1 MKRDPQYFAADLF
14 SEKGRFG
21 NSLCFCTD
29 ITAINAQNIV
39 NLVLTK
45 GSPDVK
51 INISE
56 IDSHGSHETEI
67 IDERGKTMDE
77 KKAQY
82 KQAKKAYK
90 KAKRKYVSLWKAIA
104 LFCAILTAIMIPLN
118 IVLGMFDNTVSLL
131 LAGNSFWELEN
142 RDNSAIYYPGMGVS
156 QEERLQAGKD
166 LCYEVESEGAAL
178 LLNNGALPLRQGA
191 KVSTLSVNS
200 VDLTYGGTGSGNVD
214 ASKAD
219 NLKAAL
225 EKSGFKVNPTLW
237 DWYNSKE
244 ASKLMKEAAEGG
256 TGGEN
261 ATLGGQAPISEINPA
276 DYPADVKNSIT
287 SYDDAVII
295 TFSRVGGEGYDC
307 AFPGYVDGDGVTSQ
321 FNYLA
326 LNDNERA
333 LMAYADNLKKEGRIS
348 SIIVLINTSNALQVD
363 FLNDYDVDACLWIG
377 GLGISGTNAVTDILA
392 GKVNPS
398 GSLVDTYCYDNL
410 SSPAMHN
417 YIALQYGNY
426 NGQVPEQAST
436 YMVYQEGIY
445 VGYKYYETRYF
456 DAVMGQGNAGDYAQ
470 QYGKEVAFTFGHG
483 LSYTSFVYSNMS
495 VEEGVNENGEKCYNV
510 TLVVTNTGSMAGKET
525 VQIYLSSP
533 YTQYDIDNMIEK
545 AAVQLIGF
553 GKTSVLEPGTAET
566 LTIQIDERDMAAYD
580 AYGAK
585 TYILDAGTYYL
596 TAATDAHDAV
606 NNILAAHAKTTDDG
620 MDANGKAE
628 LVYGWDMEFDSETY
642 SKSLNGTEITNQ
654 LDHADPNLYYGE
666 RVVTFLSRFD
676 WSGTWRENIQL
687 DIIEKMVD
695 ELAINRWSEIGRDFY
710 EYPAEWENMPI
721 LEAANGLTLYDM
733 FEMDEDQDGIK
744 AAKDY
749 DDPAW
754 NKLLQNLTMA
764 ELISVADCFH
774 WRQPVA
780 SVNAPGSR
788 DENGPQGLTVSL
800 FGGGLVTM
808 EGKSAEATA
817 FTSEDVMTATFNT
830 ELMYRVGQMIAYDC
844 LDASVSCL
852 YGPGANTHR
861 TPYGGR
867 NFEYYSEDGFLAGEM
882 AYAEVS
888 ALLDHGVDVVFKH
901 FALNDSEQDRLG
913 QAAWLT
919 EQAAREIYL
928 KAFQKAL
935 EENDGR
941 GGVMTAYTRWGT
953 TWSGF
958 NQNLMSG
965 ILRGEWGNKAMY
977 ITDNILTDYCD
988 ASAAIVAGGVTCF
1001 DAMMSYATDDLKET
1015 VGGANPDPVV
1025 TNALVEA
1032 MHHNLYTIINSA
1044 AMNGVGKD
1052 TVVKPIE
1059 PKILGQ
1065 ARTLTWVL
1073 AFVSVSF
1080 IVLWVLGSK
1089 KLKATGLPAKMK
1101 RAKAAWKQAK
1111 K

>member
-1 MKRDPQYFAADLF
+1 MAKP
-14 SEKGRFG
+14 
-21 NSLCFCTD
+21 
-29 ITAINAQNIV
+29 
-39 NLVLTK
+39 
-45 GSPDVK
+45 
-51 INISE
+51 
-56 IDSHGSHETEI
+56 
-67 IDERGKTMDE
+67 
-77 KKAQY
+77 Y
-82 KQAKKAYK
+82 KQEKKAYK
-90 KAKRKYVSLWKAIA
+90 KMKRKLVSPWKTVA
-104 LFCAILTAIMIPLN
+104 LLCTILTVIMLLLN
-118 IVLGMFDNTVSLL
+118 VVLGMFDNTIALL
-131 LAGNSFWELEN
+131 IAGNSFWALEN
-142 RDNSAIYYPGMGVS
+142 KDDRAIYYPGMGVS
-156 QEERLQAGKD
+156 QAKRLEAGQV
-166 LCYEVESEGAAL
+166 LCYEVEAEGAVL
-178 LLNNGALPLRQGA
+178 LLNNGALPLAQGA

-219 NLKAAL
+219 SLKAAL
-225 EKSGFKVNPTLW
+225 EKSGFEVNATLW

-244 ASKLMKEAAEGG
+244 AAKLKKASAEGG

-261 ATLGGQAPISEINPA
+261 ATLGGQSPISEIDPA
-276 DYPADVKNSIT
+276 NYPEEVKASIAT
-287 SYDDAVII
+287 YGDAAII

-307 AFPGYVDGDGVTSQ
+307 AFPGYVDGNGVTTQ

-326 LNDNERA
+326 LNDRERA
-333 LMAYADNLKKEGRIS
+333 LMAYADALKKEGKIS
-348 SIIVLINTSNALQVD
+348 SIVVLINTSNALQVD
-363 FLNDYDVDACLWIG
+363 FLNDYDVDACLWVG

-417 YIALQYGNY
+417 YLALEYANF
-426 NGQVPEQAST
+426 NGQVPDQASS

-456 DAVMGQGNAGDYAQ
+456 DAVMGQGNAGNYAK

-483 LSYTSFVYSNMS
+483 LSYTTFAYSNMT
-495 VEEGVNENGEKCYNV
+495 VAEGVNENGEKCYNV
-510 TLVVTNTGSMAGKET
+510 SVTVTNTGDMAGKET
-525 VQIYLSSP
+525 VQVYLSSP
-533 YTQYDIDNMIEK
+533 YTQYDIDNKVEK

-553 GKTSVLEPGTAET
+553 GKTAMLAPGASET
-566 LTIQIDERDMAAYD
+566 LTVQVDERDMASYD

-596 TAATDAHDAV
+596 TAATDAHNAA
-606 NNILAAHAKTTDDG
+606 NNVLAALGKTMADG
-620 MDANGKAE
+620 MDAEGSAA
-628 LVYGWDMEFDSETY
+628 LVYSWDMTFDKDTY
-642 SKSLNGTEITNQ
+642 AKSLNGTEITNQ

-666 RVVTFLSRFD
+666 DVVTFLSRND
-676 WSGTWRENIQL
+676 WSGTWRENIEL
-687 DIIEKMVD
+687 AIIEKMIA
-695 ELAINRWSEIGRDFY
+695 ELALDRWTGIGREFY
-710 EYPAEWENMPI
+710 DYPAEWEALPI
-721 LEAANGLTLYDM
+721 LNAANGLTLYDM
-733 FEMDEDQDGIK
+733 FNMDEDQDGIT
-744 AAKDY
+744 ASKDY

-754 NKLLQNLTMA
+754 AKLLENLTME
-764 ELISVADCFH
+764 ELMTVGDCFH
-774 WRQPVA
+774 WRHAVP

-808 EGKSAEATA
+808 EGESAEATA

-888 ALLDHGVDVVFKH
+888 ALLDHGIDVVFKH
-901 FALNDSEQDRLG
+901 FALNDTEQDRLG

-919 EQAAREIYL
+919 EQTAREVYL

-953 TWSGF
+953 TWSGY
-958 NQNLMSG
+958 NQKLMTG

-977 ITDNILTDYCD
+977 ITDNILTQYCD
-988 ASAAIVAGGVTCF
+988 ASAAIIAGGVTCF

-1015 VGGANPDPVV
+1015 VGGETPDPVV
-1025 TNALVEA
+1025 VNALVEA
-1032 MHHNLYTIINSA
+1032 MHHNLYTLINSA
-1044 AMNGVGKD
+1044 AMNGIGEN
-1052 TVVKPIE
+1052 TVVTKATPAIISLM
-1059 PKILGQ
+1059 K
-1065 ARTLTWVL
+1065 TVTVVL
-1073 AFVSVSF
+1073 AALSVPF
-1080 IVLWVLGSK
+1080 IVMWIIGSK
-1089 KLKATGLPAKMK
+1089 KLKKTEEYQAYKH
-1101 RAKAAWKQAK
+1101 AK
-1111 K
+1111 KACNGKA